1 VEDVRE
7 LLAERDFRM
16 LLGAQYVGHFADGLA
31 QAVIATVLVLDPLQA
46 GTPERVL
53 AIFALTLLPYSVIS
67 PFLGVFVDRWDR
79 KKLLLGTHI
88 ARTGVLVTAPLWQG
102 ALPGDSSLLL
112 IGLLLLG
119 LGRLFSTTKGAVL
132 PVLLHEHHLLHGNNL
147 SSVGGTIAALV
158 GGAAGLWLGDLI
170 DPSVVLPLIGI
181 VYLGGA
187 LIAATLRSDLTHPHE
202 HFEGILEAMARI
214 ARELVEGMREI
225 SARPRAW
232 ISLLAV
238 FLLRTIGMTVL
249 IALLLVIKSE
259 FEGTLASSGF
269 GLGAFGVGAG
279 LAALSA
285 PRISDRLSE
294 PQMILLGFV
303 VPGIGV
309 VAIGGLS
316 WLPAVLTVAA
326 LGGYGGFL
334 TKVSVDAQVQA
345 ALPDS
350 YRGRAFA
357 LYDILYNLASVVAAA
372 AIVLFE
378 SVAFRP
384 LLIGIG
390 VVNLAVVPLL
400 AVLMRRH
407 SIPLSLGL
415 ASH

>member
-1 VEDVRE
+1 
-7 LLAERDFRM
+7 M
-16 LLGAQYVGHFADGLA
+16 LLGAQYVGHLGDGLA
-31 QAVIATVLVLDPLQA
+31 QAVVATVLVLDPLQA

-79 KKLLLGTHI
+79 KKLLWGTHL
-88 ARTGVLVTAPLWQG
+88 ARTGVLVTSPLWQG

-112 IGLLLLG
+112 VGLLLLG

-132 PVLLHEHHLLHGNNL
+132 PVLLHEHHLLDGNNL

-158 GGAAGLWLGDLI
+158 GGAVGLWLGDLL
-170 DPSVVLPLIGI
+170 DPFVALPLTGV

-187 LIAATLRSDLTHPHE
+187 WLAASIRTDLRHPHE
-202 HFEGILEAMARI
+202 VFEGIIEAMGRI
-214 ARELVEGMREI
+214 ARELVEGLRQI

-232 ISLLAV
+232 ISLLSI
-238 FLLRTIGMTVL
+238 FMLRTIGMTVL
-249 IALLLVIKSE
+249 IVLLLVIKSD

-285 PRISDRLSE
+285 PRIGNRLSE

-309 VAIGGLS
+309 VALGGIS
-316 WLPAVLTVAA
+316 WLPAVLAVAA

-345 ALPDS
+345 ALPDM

-357 LYDILYNLASVVAAA
+357 IYDILYNLASVVAAG

-378 SVAFRP
+378 GVAFRP
-384 LLIGIG
+384 LLIGVGI
-390 VVNLAVVPLL
+390 VNLAVVPLL
-400 AVLMRRH
+400 AVLMRRN
-407 SIPLSLGL
+407 SVALGL
-415 ASH
+415 GFASH

>member
-1 VEDVRE
+1 VKE

-16 LLGAQYVGHFADGLA
+16 LLGAQYVGHLADGLA

-53 AIFALTLLPYSVIS
+53 AIFALTLLPYSVVS

-79 KKLLLGTHI
+79 KKLLWGTHI
-88 ARTGVLVTAPLWQG
+88 ARTGVLLTAPLWQG

-112 IGLLLLG
+112 VGLLLLG

-132 PVLLHEHHLLHGNNL
+132 PVLLHEHHLLDGNNL

-158 GGAAGLWLGDLI
+158 GGAVGLWLGGLLE
-170 DPSVVLPLIGI
+170 PFVALPLTGL

-187 LIAATLRSDLTHPHE
+187 SLAAAIRTDLKHPHDD
-202 HFEGILEAMARI
+202 FEGLLEAMGRI
-214 ARELVEGMREI
+214 ARELVEGMRQI

-232 ISLLAV
+232 ISLLSI
-238 FLLRTIGMTVL
+238 FMLRTIGMTVL
-249 IALLLVIKSE
+249 IALLLVIKSD
-259 FEGTLASSGF
+259 FEGTLASAGF
-269 GLGAFGVGAG
+269 GLGAFGIGAG

-285 PRISDRLSE
+285 PRIGDRLSE

-309 VAIGGLS
+309 VALGGIS
-316 WLPAVLTVAA
+316 WLPAVLAVAA

-345 ALPDS
+345 ALPDI

-357 LYDILYNLASVVAAA
+357 VYDILYNLASVVAAG

-378 SVAFRP
+378 GVAFRP

-390 VVNLAVVPLL
+390 IVNLAVVPLL
-400 AVLMRRH
+400 AVLMRH
-407 SIPLSLGL
+407 NSIPLGLGL